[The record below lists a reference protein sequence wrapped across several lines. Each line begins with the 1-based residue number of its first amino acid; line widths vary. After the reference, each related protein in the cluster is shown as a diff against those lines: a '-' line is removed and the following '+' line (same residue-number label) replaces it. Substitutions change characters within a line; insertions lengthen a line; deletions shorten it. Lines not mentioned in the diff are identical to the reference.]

1 MGLLNSIWRKSDFPS
16 LDWIQIEVTSLCEAS
31 CFYCPHTIYTDRWRH
46 GSMSLETFKHI
57 GCAFE
62 MGNLIFLPGWGEPF
76 LNEKLFEMIE
86 IAKKAG
92 CKVGLTTNGMA
103 LDPETIDHLLD
114 LKLDIL
120 GISLAGTKSETH
132 NHLRA
137 GTDFERIT
145 QSLLD
150 LKKKKAQKNASL
162 PNVHLAYIMLKS
174 NFDDLREII
183 NYAKKVGSGD
193 VVCSNLNFFPSPNL
207 RNEAIFLDDS
217 KRNYYGEALQGLK
230 ASAKENGVNFFFYPP
245 FLLDRRLPLCPEN
258 ILKSLYISHDG
269 LVSSCVFN
277 NIPIS
282 SQGRAHG
289 IQEKHKALPK
299 SIIYGNIN
307 SQSLP
312 EIWNSDPYK
321 NFRHTFQIRQE
332 GIKEDIALV
341 IDAVRFQV
349 SEKQK
354 IDVRNDH
361 PLGSLPNQC
370 RNCYRMFGV

>member
-1 MGLLNSIWRKSDFPS
+1 MRKRDFPS
-16 LDWIQIEVTSLCEAS
+16 LDWIQIEVTSLCGAS
-31 CFYCPHTIYTDRWRH
+31 CFYCPHTIYKDRWRH

-57 GCAFE
+57 GSAFE
-62 MGNLIFLPGWGEPF
+62 MAKLIFLQGWGEPF

-86 IAKKAG
+86 IAKKVG

-145 QSLLD
+145 QSLME
-150 LKKKKAQKNASL
+150 LKEKKAGKNASL
-162 PNVHLAYIMLKS
+162 PEVHLAYIMLKS
-174 NFDDLREII
+174 NFEDLREII
-183 NYAKKVGSGD
+183 NYAKRVGSKD
-193 VVCSNLNFFPSPNL
+193 VVCSNLNFFPSHQL
-207 RNEAIFLDDS
+207 RKEAIFLDEP
-217 KRNYYGEALQGLK
+217 KKNYYYETLEGLK
-230 ASAKENGVNFFFYPP
+230 GKAKENGVNFFFYSP
-245 FLLDRRLPLCPEN
+245 FLAAPMPLCPEN
-258 ILKSLYISHDG
+258 ILRSCYISHDG
-269 LVSSCVFN
+269 LVSSCVFTN
-277 NIPIS
+277 MPIS
-282 SQGRAHG
+282 G
-289 IQEKHKALPK
+289 KAEPGHIEGK
-299 SIIYGNIN
+299 KEGFPRSILYGNIN
-307 SQSLP
+307 HQSLS

-321 NFRHTFQIRQE
+321 SFRHIFEVRQK

-341 IDAVRFQV
+341 IDAVGFQV

-361 PLGSLPNQC
+361 PLGSLPDQC
-370 RNCYRMFGV
+370 RNCYRMRGV

>member
-57 GCAFE
+57 GSAFE
-62 MGNLIFLPGWGEPF
+62 MANLIFLQGWGEPF

-103 LDPETIDHLLD
+103 LNPETTDRLID

-137 GTDFERIT
+137 GTDFKHIT

-162 PNVHLAYIMLKS
+162 PNVHLAYIVLKS
-174 NFDDLREII
+174 NFEDLREII

-245 FLLDRRLPLCPEN
+245 FLLDSPLPVCPEN
-258 ILKSLYISHDG
+258 ILKSSCISHGG
-269 LVSSCVFN
+269 LVSSCVFT

-282 SQGRAHG
+282 G
-289 IQEKHKALPK
+289 KAGPDYIEGK
-299 SIIYGNIN
+299 MECYPRSIIYGNIN
-307 SQSLP
+307 HQSLS
-312 EIWNSDPYK
+312 EIWNSNPYK
-321 NFRHTFQIRQE
+321 GFRQIFEVRQK
-332 GIKEDIALV
+332 GIKEDIDLA
-341 IDAVRFQV
+341 IDTLGFQV
-349 SEKQK
+349 SDKGRM
-354 IDVRNDH
+354 DVRNNHHLGALSDH
-361 PLGSLPNQC
+361 C
-370 RNCYRMFGV
+370 RDCYRMLGV